1 MTRGTIDRGTL
12 AGMNL
17 RELQELYL
25 QVVGER
31 TRCPN
36 MTYLIRK
43 ILAAADANGLNAC
56 ACGMTSCGNHDEDN
70 APEGVTGGTQML
82 EDETME
88 TSAAVTTDAVA
99 MANDDAATHEETVS
113 QAAVE
118 TTEDA
123 LHVQENCGAP
133 TEAVAGCG
141 DAPPRLSKLSLEE
154 LRARYAQVFGRET
167 NSESKAYLVWKLR
180 AAARG
185 VMPAAARAPKTTE
198 DFKVIPCRI
207 PSAELEGMDS
217 FWKAHGFKSR
227 TQFILQVIKDRMAA
241 GNGAEG

>member
-70 APEGVTGGTQML
+70 AVEGVT
-82 EDETME
+82 
-88 TSAAVTTDAVA
+88 
-99 MANDDAATHEETVS
+99 
-113 QAAVE
+113 
-118 TTEDA
+118 
-123 LHVQENCGAP
+123 
-133 TEAVAGCG
+133 
-141 DAPPRLSKLSLEE
+141 
-154 LRARYAQVFGRET
+154 
-167 NSESKAYLVWKLR
+167 
-180 AAARG
+180 
-185 VMPAAARAPKTTE
+185 
-198 DFKVIPCRI
+198 
-207 PSAELEGMDS
+207 
-217 FWKAHGFKSR
+217 
-227 TQFILQVIKDRMAA
+227 
-241 GNGAEG
+241 